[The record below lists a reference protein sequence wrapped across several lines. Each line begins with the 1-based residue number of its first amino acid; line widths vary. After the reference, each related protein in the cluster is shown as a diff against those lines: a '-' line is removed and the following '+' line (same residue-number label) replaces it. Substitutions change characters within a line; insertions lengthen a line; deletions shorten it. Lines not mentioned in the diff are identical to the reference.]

1 MSTTRCWGVDGERER
16 SADGNSFIR
25 RARSDCWTW
34 QCSSVGASFCY
45 LLSKTLFSSFVA
57 KRLGDRLV
65 MWENEVRAV
74 LARMEF
80 GVPRMEFGVPRM
92 ESGLAQTGSCEGN
105 KETIFSYMLFLRVT
119 PFFPNW
125 FINLASPHVG
135 VPLGVFFIA
144 TFIGLSEGS
153 PCSLLAQPAHLD
165 LHAFLG
171 SSTTQAWCR
180 CRSSPS
186 SVAQPSRSSRTGA
199 RSA

>member
-92 ESGLAQTGSCEGN
+92 ESGLAQTGSCEGGRGSGVRAC
-105 KETIFSYMLFLRVT
+105 TPALTARV
-119 PFFPNW
+119 
-125 FINLASPHVG
+125 HVVNG
-135 VPLGVFFIA
+135 
-144 TFIGLSEGS
+144 
-153 PCSLLAQPAHLD
+153 
-165 LHAFLG
+165 
-171 SSTTQAWCR
+171 R
-180 CRSSPS
+180 RSSGTRRPS
-186 SVAQPSRSSRTGA
+186 SATCSSFA
-199 RSA
+199 